1 MKHLKDHIRELK
13 INSKG
18 FPYSEID
25 EISLEY
31 SKNNLL
37 LSEELQNIYLNQL
50 EIYNNSWEN
59 ELNLGINKI
68 LQTYSIDLQCVWEYL
83 SSWPDNDILNESI
96 NDSIEKYVSDSE
108 SSDNENIRSKP
119 KLEFGNYL
127 KHWTFTN
134 NSVDYYVPAVGMYNI
149 SIMPHEK
156 DIINQ
161 ALEFGDI
168 FPDNYDSEKQIW
180 VHESNS
186 KPIEIEGNGFELCFD
201 VYKIDKQ
208 VSNKINKSK
217 KRDHKQFKKHEKNHL
232 KLFIHL
238 YIQVL
243 IMSLS
248 GIYHN
253 T

>member
-68 LQTYSIDLQCVWEYL
+68 LQTYSIDLQCVWKYL
-83 SSWPDNDILNESI
+83 SSWLDNDILNESI

-108 SSDNENIRSKP
+108 SSDNENIRRKP

-127 KHWTFTN
+127 KHWLLQ
-134 NSVDYYVPAVGMYNI
+134 
-149 SIMPHEK
+149 
-156 DIINQ
+156 IIQ
-161 ALEFGDI
+161 
-168 FPDNYDSEKQIW
+168 
-180 VHESNS
+180 
-186 KPIEIEGNGFELCFD
+186 
-201 VYKIDKQ
+201 
-208 VSNKINKSK
+208 
-217 KRDHKQFKKHEKNHL
+217 
-232 KLFIHL
+232 
-238 YIQVL
+238 
-243 IMSLS
+243 
-248 GIYHN
+248 
-253 T
+253 